1 MTLSLGKQRFNALIP
16 RLPVVTGIVLVVAVL
31 SLAGLAYQTI
41 PMSTTLRVT
50 QESTEAGLSY
60 SPYFVA
66 STTTSINADT
76 WSYGNDMATYCPYP
90 YVSPWPNYNNGCYEY
105 PAGYTYYTF
114 ETHTWNVQTSIQT
127 QWYTATVPYSQTA
140 TSSIT
145 ESSTSI
151 VPAYS
156 SVGLTGAAFGTL
168 SILVIGIL
176 ALVTGWFALKSKI
189 SHRPKQATMSQ
200 FMKVDTDATRLSTK
214 TAEGKRLCIECG
226 NELHPNLKFCDSCGT
241 KQPT

>member
-66 STTTSINADT
+66 STTTSINAET

-176 ALVTGWFALKSKI
+176 ALVTGWFALKSKP
-189 SHRPKQATMSQ
+189 SHRSKQATISQ
-200 FMKVDTDATRLSTK
+200 FVKSSNSCVK
-214 TAEGKRLCIECG
+214 CG
-226 NELHPNLKFCDSCGT
+226 ADLPLASKFCNNCGT
-241 KQPT
+241 KQP